1 MTANEM
7 RYYFLILYDKLANLA
22 APPYEDNELSKILTD
37 AQEKYIKSHYHPRGN
52 KYQEGFE
59 FTEKR
64 RKDLSYLT
72 KNYNIDS
79 SIGTITD
86 QTGTLPYGMFW
97 ILPDDYLWAI
107 EEHCEINITSDCTI
121 IPPIWKNPILDVP
134 AWEDIGSDQ
143 YKTRSVKP
151 VKPIKVPVFPGG
163 YDYKIVPV
171 KPITHDEYIVNIDNP
186 FKQPT
191 YKDEGL
197 VWRIDYTKSPTYM
210 TTVSNRHE
218 LITNKDFMVV
228 RYNSRYIKRP
238 DAIVVDTVNILN
250 QVNCKLDESTHLEIV
265 DIAVRIASGITDPN
279 TYKLKDIQVQTS
291 E

>member
-1 MTANEM
+1 
-7 RYYFLILYDKLANLA
+7 
-22 APPYEDNELSKILTD
+22 
-37 AQEKYIKSHYHPRGN
+37 
-52 KYQEGFE
+52 
-59 FTEKR
+59 
-64 RKDLSYLT
+64 
-72 KNYNIDS
+72 
-79 SIGTITD
+79 
-86 QTGTLPYGMFW
+86 MFW

-121 IPPIWKNPILDVP
+121 MPPTWNDT
-134 AWEDIGSDQ
+134 GSGQ
-143 YKTRSVKP
+143 YK
-151 VKPIKVPVFPGG
+151 IKVPVFPGG

-238 DAIVVDTVNILN
+238 DAIVVDTVNISN